1 LISEFDMKRIVK
13 ETNIQVLRKISDL
26 FTSTSLKVDELLAM
40 VMDAAKDI
48 VGVKNGSLLLVQ
60 DEKTYKLQFYQASG
74 KNMGQLKDIDL
85 PPGVGISGFVAKTG
99 EAVISDD
106 VAKDPRWY
114 GSVSEK
120 LKLPIQSM
128 ASFPLVIDKKVIGVV
143 QFLDKADGSTFNKT
157 DIDILKRFASLM
169 AKFFQLSKTRHMLG
183 EEFGR
188 LKEHYQH
195 RYTIVGESEP
205 VRKCI
210 IMAEKVAQSKATV
223 LLNGES
229 GTGKEL
235 FAHLIHDRS
244 QRQNKPF
251 LSVSCG
257 ALPAS
262 ILERE
267 LFGHEKGAF
276 TGADT
281 KKIGLFEA
289 ANTGTLFLDEI
300 GELPLDMQV
309 KLLRVIQEESFMRL
323 GGTETIN
330 VDVRLITA
338 TNRDLEK
345 EILEKKFRQDLFYR
359 INVIK
364 ITLPPLR
371 DKLGDIADLLTY
383 FLKKHSP
390 EGQPIKKPGKGL
402 VSHLMSYSWPGNIRE
417 LENSVERAIVLT
429 DEEELPPE
437 AFPFE
442 ISQAPIEFNV
452 GSPLKEASDS
462 FRTTFISN
470 TLKSTGGN
478 RTKAAQVLGV
488 QRSYLSRLLKE
499 LGIK

>member
-1 LISEFDMKRIVK
+1 MKRIVK
-13 ETNIQVLRKISDL
+13 DTNIQVLRKISDL

>member
-1 LISEFDMKRIVK
+1 MKRIVK

-205 VRKCI
+205 IRKCI

-345 EILEKKFRQDLFYR
+345 EILEKRFRQDLFYR

-371 DKLGDIADLLTY
+371 DKLGDIGDLLTY
-383 FLKKHSP
+383 FLKKHSQ
-390 EGQPIKKPGKGL
+390 EGQPVKKPGKGL

-442 ISQAPIEFNV
+442 TSQAPIEFNV
-452 GSPLKEASDS
+452 GSPLKQANDS

-478 RTKAAQVLGV
+478 RTKAAQILGV

>member
-1 LISEFDMKRIVK
+1 MKRIGE
-13 ETNIQVLRKISDL
+13 ETNIQTLRKISNL
-26 FTSTSLKVDELLAM
+26 FTTTSVEVDELLAM

-60 DEKTYKLQFYQASG
+60 DEKTNKLQFYQASG

-99 EAVISDD
+99 KAIIAND
-106 VAKDPRWY
+106 VTKDPRWY
-114 GSVSEK
+114 QGVSEK
-120 LKLPIQSM
+120 MRIPIQSM
-128 ASFPLVIDKKVIGVV
+128 ASFPLKIDKKVIGVV
-143 QFLDKADGSTFNKT
+143 QFLDKMDGSTFNEENAEV
-157 DIDILKRFASLM
+157 LERFANLM
-169 AKFFQLSKTRHMLG
+169 AKFFQVSQSRALLG

-188 LKEHYQH
+188 LKEQYQH

-205 VRKCI
+205 IKECI
-210 IMAEKVAQSKATV
+210 RLAEKVANSKATV

-244 QRQNKPF
+244 LRQNKPF
-251 LSVSCG
+251 VSVSCG

-281 KKIGLFEA
+281 QKIGLFEA
-289 ANTGTLFLDEI
+289 AHQGTLFLDEI
-300 GELPLDMQV
+300 GEMPLDMQV
-309 KLLRVIQEESFMRL
+309 KLLRVIQEESFVRL
-323 GGTETIN
+323 GGTENIN

-345 EILEKKFRQDLFYR
+345 EVREGNFRQDLYYR

-371 DKLGDIADLLTY
+371 DKLGDIPDLLTY
-383 FLKKHSP
+383 FIKKHSP
-390 EGQPIKKPGKGL
+390 EGQPVKKPGKGL
-402 VSHLMSYSWPGNIRE
+402 ISHLMSYSWPGNIRE

-429 DEEELPPE
+429 DEEELLPE

-442 ISQAPIEFNV
+442 IPQAPVEFNV
-452 GSPLKEASDS
+452 GSTLKEASDS
-462 FRTTFISN
+462 FRKTFISN

-478 RTKAAQVLGV
+478 RTKAAQVLDV

-499 LGIK
+499 LDIK

>member
-1 LISEFDMKRIVK
+1 MISEFDMKRIVK

>member
-1 LISEFDMKRIVK
+1 MISEFDMKRIVK
-13 ETNIQVLRKISDL
+13 DTNIQVLRKISDL

-169 AKFFQLSKTRHMLG
+169 AKFFQLSKTRHLLG

>member
-1 LISEFDMKRIVK
+1 MKRIVK

-205 VRKCI
+205 IRKCI

-345 EILEKKFRQDLFYR
+345 EILEKRFRQDLFYR

-371 DKLGDIADLLTY
+371 DKLGDIGDLLTY
-383 FLKKHSP
+383 FLKKHSQ

-442 ISQAPIEFNV
+442 TSQAPIEFNV

-478 RTKAAQVLGV
+478 RTKAAQILGV

>member
-1 LISEFDMKRIVK
+1 MKRIGK

-60 DEKTYKLQFYQASG
+60 DEKTFKLQFYQASG

-99 EAVISDD
+99 EAVISND
-106 VAKDPRWY
+106 VAQDPRWY

-120 LKLPIQSM
+120 LKMPIQSM

-143 QFLDKADGSTFNKT
+143 QFLDKVDGTTFDKTNT
-157 DIDILKRFASLM
+157 DILERFASLM
-169 AKFFQLSKTRHMLG
+169 AKFFQVSKARNLLG

-195 RYTIVGESEP
+195 RYTIVGEP
-205 VRKCI
+205 IRKCI
-210 IMAEKVAQSKATV
+210 MVAEKVANSKATV

-257 ALPAS
+257 ALPVS
-262 ILERE
+262 TLERE
-267 LFGHEKGAF
+267 LFGNEKGAF

-281 KKIGLFEA
+281 QKIGLFEA
-289 ANTGTLFLDEI
+289 AHTGTLFLDEI
-300 GELPLDMQV
+300 GELPVDMQV
-309 KLLRVIQEESFMRL
+309 KLLRVIQEESFMRM
-323 GGTETIN
+323 GGTETIK

-345 EILEKKFRQDLFYR
+345 EIREGNFRQDLFYR
-359 INVIK
+359 LNVIK

-390 EGQPIKKPGKGL
+390 EGQPIKKQGKGL

-429 DEEELPPE
+429 DEEELLPE

-442 ISQAPIEFNV
+442 IPQAPIEFNV
-452 GSPLKEASDS
+452 GSTLKEASDT

-478 RTKAAQVLGV
+478 RTKAAQILDV

>member
-1 LISEFDMKRIVK
+1 MKRIGK
-13 ETNIQVLRKISDL
+13 ETNIQTLRKISNL
-26 FTSTSLKVDELLAM
+26 FQTTSLEVDELLAM

-85 PPGVGISGFVAKTG
+85 PPGVGISGHVAKTG
-99 EAVISDD
+99 EAIISND

-114 GSVSEK
+114 HGVSEQMRI
-120 LKLPIQSM
+120 PVQSM
-128 ASFPLVIDKKVIGVV
+128 ASFPLNIDKKVIGVV
-143 QFLDKADGSTFNKT
+143 QFLDKVDGTVFDEKNVEV
-157 DIDILKRFASLM
+157 LEYFANLM
-169 AKFFQLSKTRHMLG
+169 AKFFQVSKSRKLLG

-188 LKEHYQH
+188 LKEQYLHP
-195 RYTIVGESEP
+195 YTIVGESKAIQ
-205 VRKCI
+205 KCI
-210 IMAEKVAQSKATV
+210 AMAEKVADSKASV
-223 LLNGES
+223 LLTGES

-235 FAHLIHDRS
+235 FAHLVHDRS

-251 LSVSCG
+251 VSVSCG

-267 LFGHEKGAF
+267 LFGNEKGAF

-281 KKIGLFEA
+281 QKIGLFEA
-289 ANTGTLFLDEI
+289 AHTGTLFLDEI
-300 GELPLDMQV
+300 GEMPLDMQV
-309 KLLRVIQEESFMRL
+309 KLLRVIQEESFIRL
-323 GGTETIN
+323 GGTKTIK

-338 TNRDLEK
+338 TNLDLDK
-345 EILEKKFRQDLFYR
+345 EVREGNFRQDLFYR

-371 DKLGDIADLLTY
+371 DKLEDISDLLTY
-383 FLKKHSP
+383 FIKKHSP
-390 EGQPIKKPGKGL
+390 EKQPIKNPGKGL

-429 DEEELPPE
+429 DEDELLPE

-442 ISQAPIEFNV
+442 ASQAPIELNV
-452 GSPLKEASDS
+452 GSTLKQASDL
-462 FRTTFISN
+462 FRRTFISN
-470 TLKSTGGN
+470 TLKSTSGN
-478 RTKAAQVLGV
+478 RTKAARILDV
-488 QRSYLSRLLKE
+488 QRSYLSRLIKE
-499 LGIK
+499 LEIK

>member
-1 LISEFDMKRIVK
+1 MKRIVK
-13 ETNIQVLRKISDL
+13 DTNIQVLRKISDL

-205 VRKCI
+205 IRKCI
-210 IMAEKVAQSKATV
+210 IMAEKVASSKATV

-244 QRQNKPF
+244 QRQSKPF

-478 RTKAAQVLGV
+478 RTKAAQVLDV

>member
-1 LISEFDMKRIVK
+1 MKRIVK

-452 GSPLKEASDS
+452 GSSLKEASDS

>member
-1 LISEFDMKRIVK
+1 MKRIVK
-13 ETNIQVLRKISDL
+13 DTNIQVLRKISDL

-478 RTKAAQVLGV
+478 RTKAAQVLDV

>member
-1 LISEFDMKRIVK
+1 MKRIGK
-13 ETNIQVLRKISDL
+13 ETHIQTLRKVSDL
-26 FTSTSLKVDELLAM
+26 FKTTSLEVDELLAM

-60 DEKTYKLQFYQASG
+60 NEKTFKLQFYQASG

-85 PPGVGISGFVAKTG
+85 PPGVGISGCVAKTG
-99 EAVISDD
+99 EAVISND
-106 VAKDPRWY
+106 VATDPRWY
-114 GSVSEK
+114 QGVSEK
-120 LKLPIQSM
+120 MRTPVKSM
-128 ASFPLVIDKKVIGVV
+128 ASFPLIIGKKVIGVV
-143 QFLDKADGSTFNKT
+143 QFLDKVDGSTFNET
-157 DIDILKRFASLM
+157 NTEVLERFANLM
-169 AKFFQLSKTRHMLG
+169 AKFFQVAQNRNLLG

-188 LKEHYQH
+188 LKEQFLH
-195 RYTIVGESEP
+195 RYTIVGESKAIK
-205 VRKCI
+205 KCI
-210 IMAEKVAQSKATV
+210 EVAEKVADSKATV

-235 FAHLIHDRS
+235 FAHLIHDRG

-251 LSVSCG
+251 VSVSCG

-276 TGADT
+276 TGADSQ
-281 KKIGLFEA
+281 KIGLFEA
-289 ANTGTLFLDEI
+289 AHTGTLFLDEI

-309 KLLRVIQEESFMRL
+309 KLLRVVQEESFIRL

-330 VDVRLITA
+330 VDVRLVTA

-345 EILEKKFRQDLFYR
+345 EVREGNFRQDLYYR

-371 DKLGDIADLLTY
+371 EKLEDIRDLLTF

-390 EGQPIKKPGKGL
+390 ENQPVKKPGKGL

-417 LENSVERAIVLT
+417 LENSVERAIVLS
-429 DEEELPPE
+429 DGEELLPDE
-437 AFPFE
+437 FPFE
-442 ISQAPIEFNV
+442 TSQAPIELNV
-452 GSPLKEASDS
+452 GSTLKEASDS
-462 FRTTFISN
+462 FRQTFISN
-470 TLKSTGGN
+470 TLKSTSGN
-478 RTKAAQVLGV
+478 RTKAAQILDV
-488 QRSYLSRLLKE
+488 QRSYLSRLIKE
-499 LGIK
+499 LEIK

>member
-1 LISEFDMKRIVK
+1 MKRIVK

-223 LLNGES
+223 LVNGES

-267 LFGHEKGAF
+267 LFGNEKGAF

-289 ANTGTLFLDEI
+289 AHTGTLFLDEI
-300 GELPLDMQV
+300 GELSLDMQV

-345 EILEKKFRQDLFYR
+345 EILEKKFRQDLYYR

-390 EGQPIKKPGKGL
+390 EGQPVKKPGKGL

-429 DEEELPPE
+429 DEEELAPE

-442 ISQAPIEFNV
+442 TSQAPIEFNV

>member
-1 LISEFDMKRIVK
+1 M
-13 ETNIQVLRKISDL
+13 
-26 FTSTSLKVDELLAM
+26 
-40 VMDAAKDI
+40 
-48 VGVKNGSLLLVQ
+48 
-60 DEKTYKLQFYQASG
+60 
-74 KNMGQLKDIDL
+74 
-85 PPGVGISGFVAKTG
+85 
-99 EAVISDD
+99 
-106 VAKDPRWY
+106 
-114 GSVSEK
+114 
-120 LKLPIQSM
+120 
-128 ASFPLVIDKKVIGVV
+128 
-143 QFLDKADGSTFNKT
+143 
-157 DIDILKRFASLM
+157 
-169 AKFFQLSKTRHMLG
+169 
-183 EEFGR
+183 
-188 LKEHYQH
+188 
-195 RYTIVGESEP
+195 IVGESEP
-205 VRKCI
+205 IRKCI
-210 IMAEKVAQSKATV
+210 MMAEKVANSKATV

-244 QRQNKPF
+244 QRQNNPF

-257 ALPAS
+257 ALPVS

-281 KKIGLFEA
+281 QKIGLFEA

-323 GGTETIN
+323 GGTENIK
-330 VDVRLITA
+330 VDVRIITA
-338 TNRDLEK
+338 TNRELEK

-383 FLKKHSP
+383 FIKKHSP
-390 EGQPIKKPGKGL
+390 EGQPLKKPGKGL
-402 VSHLMSYSWPGNIRE
+402 ISHLMSYSWPGNIRE

-429 DEEELPPE
+429 DEEELLPE

-452 GSPLKEASDS
+452 GSPLKEASDT

-478 RTKAAQVLGV
+478 RTKAAKILGV

>member
-1 LISEFDMKRIVK
+1 MKRIVK

-106 VAKDPRWY
+106 VAKDPGWY

-205 VRKCI
+205 IRKCI

-345 EILEKKFRQDLFYR
+345 EILEKRFRQDLFYR

-371 DKLGDIADLLTY
+371 DKLGDIGDLLTY
-383 FLKKHSP
+383 FLKKHSQ
-390 EGQPIKKPGKGL
+390 EGQPVKKPGKGL

-442 ISQAPIEFNV
+442 TSQAPIEFNV

-478 RTKAAQVLGV
+478 RTKAAQILGV

>member
-1 LISEFDMKRIVK
+1 MKRIVK

-205 VRKCI
+205 IRKCI

-345 EILEKKFRQDLFYR
+345 EILEKRFRQDLFYR

-371 DKLGDIADLLTY
+371 DKLGDIGDLLTY
-383 FLKKHSP
+383 FLKKHSQ
-390 EGQPIKKPGKGL
+390 EGQPVKKPGKGL

-442 ISQAPIEFNV
+442 TSQAPIEFNV

-478 RTKAAQVLGV
+478 RTKAAQILGV

>member
-1 LISEFDMKRIVK
+1 MKRIVK
-13 ETNIQVLRKISDL
+13 DTNIQVLRKISDL

-48 VGVKNGSLLLVQ
+48 IGVKNGSLLLVQ

-442 ISQAPIEFNV
+442 IPQAPIEFNV